1 MALNRAREAL
11 EAAQVCLERRLY
23 QSATSRAY
31 YTMFWAAQA
40 ALAHVGIQRSEWSH
54 PALQASFVTELIR
67 RRKRY
72 PTLLGQHFNKALQLR
87 LDADYRFKGVSQ
99 SQATQAVRWTEAF
112 VAAITVE
119 VSHGT
124 DNPDTP

>member
-1 MALNRAREAL
+1 
-11 EAAQVCLERRLY
+11 
-23 QSATSRAY
+23 
-31 YTMFWAAQA
+31 MFWAAQV

-54 PALQASFVTELIR
+54 SALQAFFVTELIR

-72 PTLLGQHFNKALQLR
+72 PALFGQHFNRALQLR

-99 SQATQAVRWTEAF
+99 SQATQAVRWTEEF
-112 VAAITVE
+112 VAAITAE
-119 VSHGT
+119 VTHGT

>member
-11 EAAQVCLERRLY
+11 EAAQVCVERKLY

-31 YTMFWAAQA
+31 YAMFWAAQA
-40 ALAHVGIQRSEWSH
+40 ALAHVGVKRSEWGH

-72 PTLLGQHFNKALQLR
+72 PALLGQYFNRALQLR

-99 SQATQAVRWTEAF
+99 SQATQAVRWAEAF
-112 VAAITVE
+112 IAAITAE
-119 VSHGT
+119 VFHGT
-124 DNPDTP
+124 YDPDIP